1 MKCSISVRMRNVFI
15 IVCCI
20 LSLNGF
26 GQYQGYKPLANTEEF
41 KRQFTKAAQG
51 TQSIQCDFT
60 QDKNLSM
67 MDDKIV
73 STGKFWF
80 KRENKVRMEYQK
92 PTYYLLVINGN
103 DVKTKDGQK
112 ENKVS
117 AKSNKVFEQ
126 VNKMMIDCVQGTAL
140 DNKSFTTRI
149 YEGNQSYLIEMTPVV
164 KNLQGIFKNINL
176 TVDKKDHSVVKIDM
190 IEQSGDNTVISFQ
203 HKQVNVNIP
212 DALFSVK

>member
-1 MKCSISVRMRNVFI
+1 MRNFLTTICCISVLI
-15 IVCCI
+15 
-20 LSLNGF
+20 SHA
-26 GQYQGYKPLANTEEF
+26 QYVGYKPLSNSDEF
-41 KRQFTKAAQG
+41 RKHFAESARATN
-51 TQSIQCDFT
+51 SIQCDFV

-92 PTYYLLVINGN
+92 PTYYMLVINGN

-140 DNKSFTTRI
+140 DNKNFTTRLF
-149 YEGNQSYLIEMTPVV
+149 EGPQAYLVEMTPVV
-164 KNLQGIFKNINL
+164 KNLQSIFKNINL
-176 TVDKKDHSVVKIDM
+176 TVDKKDHSVIKIDM
-190 IEQSGDNTVISFQ
+190 IEQSGDNTLISFL

>member
-1 MKCSISVRMRNVFI
+1 MRNVLVI
-15 IVCCI
+15 ICTLISIQVAA
-20 LSLNGF
+20 
-26 GQYQGYKPLANTEEF
+26 QYPGYKPQANIDEF
-41 KRQFTKAAQG
+41 KKQFSKAAQA
-51 TQSIQCDFT
+51 TQSIQCEFV

-73 STGKFWF
+73 SAGKFWF

-92 PTYYLLVINGN
+92 PSYYLLVINGN
-103 DVKTKDGQK
+103 EIKTKDGQK

-126 VNKMMIDCVQGTAL
+126 VNRMMIDCVQGTAL
-140 DNKSFTTRI
+140 DSKSFTSKLF
-149 YEGNQSYLIEMTPVV
+149 EGPQSYLVELTPVV
-164 KNLQGIFKNINL
+164 RNLQGIFKTINL

-190 IEQSGDNTVISFQ
+190 REQSGDNTLISFQ